1 VELTVSIATWR
12 MLDNLMVTTADI
24 VRSVA
29 LEQLPDDEDC
39 CRKTNDDT
47 DQRDDGFVGE
57 RHAV

>member
-1 VELTVSIATWR
+1 MENVGQL
-12 MLDNLMVTTADI
+12 NGNYTTNI
-24 VRSVA
+24 VLSVA